1 MNGEPMSTTDPSV
14 RTEDLARLRAAKAFI
29 FDMDGVL
36 YRGHDPL
43 PGVSE
48 LLAAIERRGADY
60 VLATNNSMASPEQ
73 YAERLGQMGLTVG
86 AAKIQT
92 SGTATRDYLLQHL
105 PAGAA
110 VYVIGM
116 PGLREQIHE
125 VGGFV
130 VAEPAE
136 GIANTAAVVCGL
148 DQQFTYDKLKAAFFA
163 IRAGARFIATNID
176 SSLPTETGF
185 VPGAGTIVAAIR
197 TATGVTPTVIGKP
210 SPEVLI
216 QAALELDASPDQSV
230 MIGDRLDTDIL
241 AGNRAN
247 MLTAMVLTGVSSQAD
262 IADSEAKPD
271 IVIAGLPELRHLLE
285 AGNG

>member
-1 MNGEPMSTTDPSV
+1 MSATNPAAGSH
-14 RTEDLARLRAAKAFI
+14 DLARLRSARAFI

-36 YRGHDPL
+36 YRGDDPL
-43 PGVSE
+43 PGVSD
-48 LLAAIERRGADY
+48 LLAAIQRRGADY

-73 YAERLGQMGLTVG
+73 YEGRLAVMGLNVP
-86 AAKIQT
+86 ASRIQT
-92 SGTATRDYLLQHL
+92 SGTATRDYLRQHL

-110 VYVIGM
+110 VYVVGM
-116 PGLREQIHE
+116 PGLKEQIHDI
-125 VGGFV
+125 GGFA

-136 GIANTAAVVCGL
+136 GVSNTAAVVCGL
-148 DQQFTYDKLKAAFFA
+148 DQTFTYDKLKAAFFA
-163 IRAGARFIATNID
+163 IRAGAIFIATNID
-176 SSLPTETGF
+176 SSLPTATGF

-216 QAALELDASPDQSV
+216 QAAHELGATPAETV

-247 MLTAMVLTGVSSQAD
+247 ILTAMVLTGVSSMDD
-262 IADSEAKPD
+262 ITESEAKPD
-271 IVIAGLPELRHLLE
+271 IVVAGLPELRQLLE
-285 AGNG
+285 DGQPAL

>member
-1 MNGEPMSTTDPSV
+1 MSTTDLTA
-14 RTEDLARLRAAKAFI
+14 RTADLARLRAAKAFI

-36 YRGHDPL
+36 YRGSDPL

-48 LLAAIERRGADY
+48 LLAAIERRGAGY

-73 YAERLGQMGLTVG
+73 YADRLTQMGLTVG
-86 AAKIQT
+86 AEKIQT

-105 PAGAA
+105 PKGAA
-110 VYVIGM
+110 VYVVGM
-116 PGLREQIHE
+116 PGLKEQIYG
-125 VGGFV
+125 VGGFT

-136 GIANTAAVVCGL
+136 GVANTAAVVCGL

-163 IRAGARFIATNID
+163 IRAGATFIATNID

-197 TATGVTPTVIGKP
+197 TATGVTPVVIGKP

-216 QAALELDASPDQSV
+216 QAALELDASPAQTV

-247 MLTAMVLTGVSSQAD
+247 MLTAMVLTGVSSLDD
-262 IADSEAKPD
+262 IAESEAQPD
-271 IVIAGLPELRHLLE
+271 IVVAGLPELLALLE
-285 AGNG
+285 VVQG

>member
-1 MNGEPMSTTDPSV
+1 MSTTNPPV
-14 RTEDLARLRAAKAFI
+14 RTDDLARLRAAKAFI

-36 YRGHDPL
+36 YRGNDPL

-92 SGTATRDYLLQHL
+92 SGTATRDYLLQLL

-110 VYVIGM
+110 VYVVGM
-116 PGLREQIHE
+116 PGLREQIHD
-125 VGGFV
+125 VGGFA

-148 DQQFTYDKLKAAFFA
+148 DQTFTYDKLKAAFFA

-216 QAALELDASPDQSV
+216 QAALELDASPAETV

-247 MLTAMVLTGVSSQAD
+247 MLTAMVLTGVSSQDD

-271 IVIAGLPELRHLLE
+271 IVIAGLPELRQLLE
-285 AGNG
+285 AGSD

>member
-1 MNGEPMSTTDPSV
+1 MSTTNPAARSD
-14 RTEDLARLRAAKAFI
+14 DLDRLRSARAFI

-36 YRGHDPL
+36 YRGNDPL

-48 LLAAIERRGADY
+48 LLAAIQRRGADY

-73 YAERLGQMGLTVG
+73 YEARLGVMGLSVP
-86 AAKIQT
+86 ASRIQT
-92 SGTATRDYLLQHL
+92 SGTATRDYLKHHL

-110 VYVIGM
+110 VYVVGM
-116 PGLREQIHE
+116 PGLKEQIHDI
-125 VGGFV
+125 GGFA

-136 GIANTAAVVCGL
+136 GVSNTAAVVCGL
-148 DQQFTYDKLKAAFFA
+148 DQTFTYDKLKAAFFA
-163 IRAGARFIATNID
+163 IRAGAIFIATNID

-216 QAALELDASPDQSV
+216 QAALDLGASPSESV

-247 MLTAMVLTGVSSQAD
+247 MLTAMVLTGVSSMED
-262 IADSEAKPD
+262 IPASEAKPD
-271 IVIAGLPELRHLLE
+271 LVVAGLPELRQLLE
-285 AGNG
+285 DGDGATV

>member
-1 MNGEPMSTTDPSV
+1 MTTTNPMTGTA
-14 RTEDLARLRAAKAFI
+14 DLARLRAARAFI

-36 YRGHDPL
+36 YRGGDPL

-48 LLAAIERRGADY
+48 LLAAIERRGAGY

-73 YAERLGQMGLTVG
+73 YAARLGQMGLTVG
-86 AAKIQT
+86 ADKIQT
-92 SGTATRDYLLQHL
+92 SGTATRDYLTQHL
-105 PAGAA
+105 PAGAP
-110 VYVIGM
+110 VYVVGM
-116 PGLREQIHE
+116 PGLKEQIHE
-125 VGGFV
+125 VGGFA

-136 GIANTAAVVCGL
+136 GVSNTAAVVCGL
-148 DQQFTYDKLKAAFFA
+148 DQTFTYDKLKAAFFA
-163 IRAGARFIATNID
+163 IRAGAKFIATNID

-197 TATGVTPTVIGKP
+197 TGTGVTPTVIGKP

-216 QAALELDASPDQSV
+216 QAALELDATPDQSV

-247 MLTAMVLTGVSSQAD
+247 MLTTMVLTGVSSLAD
-262 IADSEAKPD
+262 IAESEAKPD
-271 IVIAGLPELRHLLE
+271 IVVAGLPELRALLE
-285 AGNG
+285 GTEG

>member
-1 MNGEPMSTTDPSV
+1 MSTTNSTATGAVASD
-14 RTEDLARLRAAKAFI
+14 ELARLRSARAFI

-36 YRGHDPL
+36 YRGSAPL

-48 LLAAIERRGADY
+48 LLAAIERRGAAY

-73 YAERLGQMGLTVG
+73 YADRLTQMGLSVG
-86 AAKIQT
+86 AEKIQT
-92 SGTATRDYLLQHL
+92 SGTATRDYLRQHL

-110 VYVIGM
+110 VYVVGM
-116 PGLREQIHE
+116 PGLKEQIHD
-125 VGGFV
+125 VGGFA

-136 GIANTAAVVCGL
+136 GVNNTAAVVCGL
-148 DQQFTYDKLKAAFFA
+148 DQTFTYDKLKAAFFA
-163 IRAGARFIATNID
+163 IRAGAMFIATNID

-197 TATGVTPTVIGKP
+197 TATGVTPVVIGKP

-216 QAALELDASPDQSV
+216 QAALELDATPAQSV

-247 MLTAMVLTGVSSQAD
+247 MLTAMVLTGVSSLDDVAE
-262 IADSEAKPD
+262 SEAKPD
-271 IVIAGLPELRHLLE
+271 IVVAGLPEFRQLLE
-285 AGNG
+285 SGEA